1 MKKVIILS
9 VLLGF
14 TFASQAQT
22 FEDAVQFSR
31 IQNWGT
37 ARSAGMAGA
46 FGALGGDLST
56 LSSNPAGIGVF
67 RKSEISITPSL
78 NFANTKATDY
88 SPKDNSFQLG
98 DLGAVF
104 AFYSPNF
111 DWKGINFGI
120 NYTNLNNFNRKTDQV
135 IWNSSTSLLDVLAAS
150 SGNYPSDELNSFRNY
165 LAYQC
170 YLINRNKDE
179 EDPNFGYYHSIFHN
193 GEIVA
198 QTKRMKEDGNQGEYA
213 FSFGT
218 NYKDKLY
225 LGLTIGIQSIWYKMH
240 SGYTE
245 APSENSPSGLDYYTY
260 YEYKKMNGVGTNLK
274 FGVIYRPIPEIRL
287 GAAIH
292 TPTWYN
298 MNYSMATSIYSSFYT
313 SQDPSN
319 GREGYDFD
327 FYSPDYSV
335 DFNMR
340 TPWRAML
347 SMATVL
353 NQKAIVSVDYE
364 YVNYQNANIS
374 EIEDDYDGSM
384 EQTTN
389 QDIEDYLRATHN
401 FRVGAE
407 YRFNSLFSLR
417 AGYAFWDSPYHNET
431 HKNYN
436 RIQAFTAGAGLNFG
450 MFYCDAAFIHKF
462 SENETVFYSYY
473 DIQAEPVKNKY
484 LSNEARITLGIRF

>member
-1 MKKVIILS
+1 M
-9 VLLGF
+9 
-14 TFASQAQT
+14 
-22 FEDAVQFSR
+22 
-31 IQNWGT
+31 
-37 ARSAGMAGA
+37 
-46 FGALGGDLST
+46 
-56 LSSNPAGIGVF
+56 
-67 RKSEISITPSL
+67 
-78 NFANTKATDY
+78 
-88 SPKDNSFQLG
+88 
-98 DLGAVF
+98 
-104 AFYSPNF
+104 
-111 DWKGINFGI
+111 
-120 NYTNLNNFNRKTDQV
+120 
-135 IWNSSTSLLDVLAAS
+135 
-150 SGNYPSDELNSFRNY
+150 
-165 LAYQC
+165 
-170 YLINRNKDE
+170 
-179 EDPNFGYYHSIFHN
+179 
-193 GEIVA
+193 
-198 QTKRMKEDGNQGEYA
+198 
-213 FSFGT
+213 
-218 NYKDKLY
+218 Y

-319 GREGYDFD
+319 GREGYEFD
-327 FYSPDYSV
+327 FYSP
-335 DFNMR
+335 
-340 TPWRAML
+340 
-347 SMATVL
+347 
-353 NQKAIVSVDYE
+353 DYE

-374 EIEDDYDGSM
+374 EIEDDYNGSM

>member
-31 IQNWGT
+31 TQNWGT

-150 SGNYPSDELNSFRNY
+150 SGDYPSDELNSFSSY

-170 YLINRNKDE
+170 YLINRNEDE
-179 EDPNFGYYHSIFHN
+179 EDPNFGYYHSILHN

-245 APSENSPSGLDYYTY
+245 APPENSPSGLDYYTY

-274 FGVIYRPIPEIRL
+274 FGVIYRPIPEIR
-287 GAAIH
+287 
-292 TPTWYN
+292 
-298 MNYSMATSIYSSFYT
+298 
-313 SQDPSN
+313 
-319 GREGYDFD
+319 
-327 FYSPDYSV
+327 
-335 DFNMR
+335 
-340 TPWRAML
+340 
-347 SMATVL
+347 
-353 NQKAIVSVDYE
+353 
-364 YVNYQNANIS
+364 
-374 EIEDDYDGSM
+374 
-384 EQTTN
+384 
-389 QDIEDYLRATHN
+389 
-401 FRVGAE
+401 
-407 YRFNSLFSLR
+407 
-417 AGYAFWDSPYHNET
+417 
-431 HKNYN
+431 
-436 RIQAFTAGAGLNFG
+436 
-450 MFYCDAAFIHKF
+450 
-462 SENETVFYSYY
+462 
-473 DIQAEPVKNKY
+473 
-484 LSNEARITLGIRF
+484 

>member
-319 GREGYDFD
+319 GREGYEFD
-327 FYSPDYSV
+327 FYSPDYSI

-340 TPWRAML
+340 
-347 SMATVL
+347 
-353 NQKAIVSVDYE
+353 
-364 YVNYQNANIS
+364 
-374 EIEDDYDGSM
+374 
-384 EQTTN
+384 
-389 QDIEDYLRATHN
+389 THN